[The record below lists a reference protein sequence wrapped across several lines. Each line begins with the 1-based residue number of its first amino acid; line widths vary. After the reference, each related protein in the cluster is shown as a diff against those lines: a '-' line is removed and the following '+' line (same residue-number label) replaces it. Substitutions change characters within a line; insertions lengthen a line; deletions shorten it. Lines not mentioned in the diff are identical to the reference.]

1 MWKGKS
7 CLNKNGGMISTFKV
21 GYLPWHAI
29 NKLRFLF
36 NTILRCNNEKVES
49 IQIFLSIFVF
59 ILYFITISYSLTL
72 SYLLFSLS
80 CLQLYELSDDTKRK
94 DFLDDLFAFMQKRGK
109 NKHFLH
115 YKHFWL
121 LDMKLSKISFWYS
134 LLIQWIEIVV
144 NDRTTRFY
152 YRILLK

>member
-1 MWKGKS
+1 
-7 CLNKNGGMISTFKV
+7 MISTFKL

-80 CLQLYELSDDTKRK
+80 CLQLYELSDDAKRK

-109 NKHFLH
+109 NKSFLH
-115 YKHFWL
+115 NKEFSAVWYWFMLHEFTYSIIGNKSSYQKYKRT
-121 LDMKLSKISFWYS
+121 ISRYWWYNVFHD
-134 LLIQWIEIVV
+134 LTIVSQ
-144 NDRTTRFY
+144 
-152 YRILLK
+152 IC

>member
-109 NKHFLH
+109 NKHFYTINILNSLIWNQLTWC
-115 YKHFWL
+115 FWIL
-121 LDMKLSKISFWYS
+121 NSFSKLKW
-134 LLIQWIEIVV
+134 L
-144 NDRTTRFY
+144 
-152 YRILLK
+152 

>member
-109 NKHFLH
+109 NKYFLH

-121 LDMKLSKISFWYS
+121 LDMKFSYFTFLNS
-134 LLIQWIEIVV
+134 LLIQWIEIIA
-144 NDRTTRFY
+144 NDTATRF
-152 YRILLK
+152 K

>member
-1 MWKGKS
+1 MSCPFNYLLSKWKSYCKDFAVHISQTWKGTIKFKCGSSMWKGKFCS
-7 CLNKNGGMISTFKV
+7 NKNGGMISTFKV

-109 NKHFLH
+109 NELFTL
-115 YKHFWL
+115 
-121 LDMKLSKISFWYS
+121 
-134 LLIQWIEIVV
+134 
-144 NDRTTRFY
+144 
-152 YRILLK
+152 